1 MTIKQCLLSSGTEE
15 AARGRQKRGSC
26 KGYQERSPWLVS
38 RLTNHRVVV
47 RPVIPC
53 WEERR
58 KSWCHQ
64 RRSPRFC
71 DQTPRLP
78 ERHSALVLL
87 RPALGLSNGEDL
99 TRDEA
104 AATASLPAPEDSGI
118 EHIIVVTM
126 ENRSFDHFLGW
137 FPNADTRQH
146 ATYPVYNDG
155 VQTTYPLAPDYQG
168 CGHPN
173 PDHSYSGERIDY
185 NAGAMNGWLLNTNND
200 KYCVGF
206 YRETDI
212 PFLAAVGR
220 NYVTLDHYF
229 SSFLGPTFPNR
240 LFLLAAQTDRLD
252 DSLDLTTLPTIFDRL
267 SAAGVS
273 ARYYFNNVPFVGLW
287 GLKYLSISHLHS
299 EFLSDAAAGTLPAV
313 SFVDP
318 RFTILDDDTGTDD
331 DLSELVVPS
340 VQPASQSSWSKL
352 ANSDLL
358 NGWRGKIPE

>member
-1 MTIKQCLLSSGTEE
+1 M
-15 AARGRQKRGSC
+15 
-26 KGYQERSPWLVS
+26 
-38 RLTNHRVVV
+38 
-47 RPVIPC
+47 
-53 WEERR
+53 
-58 KSWCHQ
+58 
-64 RRSPRFC
+64 
-71 DQTPRLP
+71 
-78 ERHSALVLL
+78 
-87 RPALGLSNGEDL
+87 

-104 AATASLPAPEDSGI
+104 AATVSLPAPEDSGI

-273 ARYYFNNVPFVGLW
+273 ARYYFNNVPFVGL
-287 GLKYLSISHLHS
+287 
-299 EFLSDAAAGTLPAV
+299 
-313 SFVDP
+313 
-318 RFTILDDDTGTDD
+318 
-331 DLSELVVPS
+331 
-340 VQPASQSSWSKL
+340 
-352 ANSDLL
+352 
-358 NGWRGKIPE
+358 